1 MDDNKAGEKPRKR
14 AKGRESTAP
23 GPMAERL
30 ARFRALVRQA
40 PAEAGVYLMR
50 DAEGEIIYVG
60 KAKVLRNRL
69 SSYFTGRK
77 DVKTRHLVSRIETIE
92 WILAGSE
99 YEALLLENNLI
110 KEHRPK
116 YNINLKDG
124 KTYPSIRVTNED
136 FPRVF
141 RTRRIINDG
150 STYFGPFPSAE
161 TIDIYLDLIRRLFP
175 LRRCSTM
182 RSRSEPCMYYHIG
195 RCSAPCAGKTTK
207 EDYAR
212 NIDEVKKLLSGETEA
227 LLSELRSRMAEAS
240 TSLRFEEAAHLR
252 DAVSAIELFEGRM
265 NAVDFD
271 PEARDYVAWAA
282 DGDLIVFV
290 VFQMRSGKLQGRDT
304 FRTRIYGTE
313 EEALAAFLMEYY
325 GPGRLPPPL
334 VFLQDFKRK
343 VEGDAL
349 AATIQ
354 PEAPSVEAAPEGG
367 ALGTPAALEAAE
379 SNPTYAKEPA
389 GPGPGRDG
397 PGAAAPLAPAVPS
410 APSAPSVPAVPEA
423 APPAAG
429 AAAGL
434 ALVAE
439 YFSRELEAETSF
451 ALPAERRHEVALNL
465 AFQNAR
471 EELVKRRRELGDIPA
486 LEELKAALGLESLPE
501 RIEGFDIA
509 QLAGKHTVASL
520 VSFRNGVPDK
530 KNYRYFKIKSLE
542 GAIDDF
548 GAIREAVARRYTRL
562 VNEEAELPDLIL
574 VDGGAGQVSAARE
587 ILDALGVDSD
597 LAGLAKREEEIW
609 LPGRSEPVVLPLDSP
624 ALRVLVAVRD
634 ETHRFATGLNQKLRA
649 SDLKFGVLESVE
661 GVGPARARR
670 LMRVFGS
677 LDLIAGSDPASVA
690 KAGGMGE
697 EVASRAIAAA
707 KAALAR

>member
-1 MDDNKAGEKPRKR
+1 MDDNKAGEKPRKGR
-14 AKGRESTAP
+14 QGRGTRESGDSGLPRGSRTS
-23 GPMAERL
+23 GPSPAAERL
-30 ARFRALVRQA
+30 AKFRALVRQA
-40 PAEAGVYLMR
+40 PEEAGVYLMR

-77 DVKTRHLVSRIETIE
+77 DVKTRHLVSRIESIE

-182 RSRSEPCMYYHIG
+182 RTRTEPCMYYHIG
-195 RCSAPCAGKTTK
+195 RCSAPCAGKTTR
-207 EDYAR
+207 EEYAR
-212 NIDEVKKLLSGETEA
+212 NIDEVRKLLSGETAA
-227 LLSELRSRMAEAS
+227 LLADLRSRMAEAS

-290 VFQMRSGKLQGRDT
+290 VFQMRSGRLQGRDT

-325 GPGRLPPPL
+325 GPARLPPPL
-334 VFLQDFKRK
+334 VFLQDFRRK

-349 AATIQ
+349 AAPAQ
-354 PEAPSVEAAPEGG
+354 PAAAPVEAAPEGG
-367 ALGTPAALEAAE
+367 APGTPAPLEAAE
-379 SNPTYAKEPA
+379 SNPAYAEEPA
-389 GPGPGRDG
+389 GPGPGQDG
-397 PGAAAPLAPAVPS
+397 QGAT
-410 APSAPSVPAVPEA
+410 APSE
-423 APPAAG
+423 PPAQAG
-429 AAAGL
+429 SL

-486 LEELKAALGLESLPE
+486 LEELKAALGLQALPE

-562 VNEEAELPDLIL
+562 VNEEAGLPDLIL

-587 ILDALGVDSD
+587 VLDALGVDSD